1 MSSLNKSGALKVSD
15 DLSTTAIIAEETK
28 ADLEVENGKISSNQE
43 EDNEIIVN
51 LQTSTLEK
59 TQETPDT
66 QNIFSVDGEVIMN
79 PLATTSIEKPEDSKV
94 GSNSPSLNTVKGD
107 ADVKEESTSS
117 QEDYNITK
125 L

>member
-1 MSSLNKSGALKVSD
+1 MSSLNQSGALKVSD

-43 EDNEIIVN
+43 EDNEIIAN